1 MSDIW
6 HACKHFWTI
15 VCRILVLYTDLFFSL
30 SIFHLSGFLPIFLFM
45 TAHSMWFAEF
55 CSLEIGIMIVHFQCV
70 RNLQFYISFSRSTTE
85 TWFHLKILFLPWF
98 LISQP
103 RDLKALERHS
113 LKILMMTLSLS
124 FLHGGSILFFP
135 LQIPSSWR
143 RRKRIWKNLLFF
155 FNYILYLISIW
166 ISPGF
171 QSIWNCLYWVL
182 SIFAHCS
189 FPWFLPI
196 ISIFF
201 KHFPSFRCLIL

>member
-15 VCRILVLYTDLFFSL
+15 VCHILVLDTDLSFSL

-70 RNLQFYISFSRSTTE
+70 RNLQFYISFSRGTTE
-85 TWFHLKILFLPWF
+85 TWFHVKILFWLWF

-103 RDLKALERHS
+103 RELKALERHG
-113 LKILMMTLSLS
+113 LKVLMVTLSLS
-124 FLHGGSILFFP
+124 FLHSGSILLFP

-143 RRKRIWKNLLFF
+143 RRSKWIWKNLLFF

-171 QSIWNCLYWVL
+171 QSIWKCLYWFFPVL
-182 SIFAHCS
+182 RTLTFLDSCS
-189 FPWFLPI
+189 SYPFSSNIYHLLGF
-196 ISIFF
+196 
-201 KHFPSFRCLIL
+201 